1 MALRKSSAS
10 MLKVSSTARRSRGL
24 TSSVGLTPPAP
35 RLYDLEYQQL
45 TEDFRDG
52 LIGYNAYSEYLTGKL
67 EGLQPDTLDY
77 FSIKKKLD
85 NITFQQIDK
94 QMDYGF
100 RVAKSISPDDYISW
114 KEQQLEDTD
123 PDSDQYMQLQSDIK
137 SAKTEKISRERSA
150 LEFDILMETKNKED
164 LAKFYLDTANGTDDP
179 EAQMKYYGLYSK
191 TVDSMNAEILKQ
203 ERDARALEEKE
214 MRLKFNRGD
223 LGKTFE
229 ENIEAYY
236 NFVEGQY
243 SSEFDPS
250 RQMTYM
256 SQLDSLVKQYDDYQE
271 GIITEREQAGK
282 ASVAAYSKSL
292 KDKFYSDRKEA
303 NSQMAILKKELNMGN
318 LTSEEYAQQMM
329 ELFLGEDGYLNSLNG
344 IALDPNIS
352 EDIYEKLETEFSAI
366 QEKFET
372 DGFWKAN
379 MPVPDDNGNWSG
391 KFFTNPNYKA
401 VQDFDKSGN
410 VRTSWEFDPSQSY
423 EMKDAVWDAEA
434 KVWRKVKTVET
445 KNEKGEKITTKEIY
459 RLGESGE
466 VIKETYDEE
475 TKQWKTLGEEGF
487 VSLDRKYRDANT
499 SIMGEFAR
507 QEYIQKKGKEVEEQ
521 VWSDLAAEQGMFK
534 ATLARQIST
543 KPEGAIAKLGELGGD
558 VQTVAKGIVDKARS
572 DFSAKSFREIP
583 SDLAKIDV
591 ATAGFLER
599 KTEELGKLAE
609 EGKARFIG
617 EKGEAVKEFQD
628 RLVSA
633 GTLAKKFATGF
644 FGPETQKATQA
655 ITERVQ
661 ADFSAQ
667 KLKQLPSD
675 IGIVGRAIGT
685 AAKKYFAPQQIGGA
699 LGEVYSKRSDLQK
712 VFDPSGAG
720 KGAWAGKTIQDWAR
734 IYGIK
739 EEPTLKALSFEAP
752 KPKFQIPKLELPSWI
767 KKPTFEPVTERVK
780 TDFSLSKLKQ
790 LPQDIKTVTGA
801 AKTATSSFLKKLK
814 FWGK

>member
-150 LEFDILMETKNKED
+150 LEFDIIMETKNKED

-179 EAQMKYYGLYSK
+179 EVQMRYYGLYSR
-191 TVDSMNAEILKQ
+191 TVDSMNEEVLKQ

-223 LGKTFE
+223 LGETFE

-236 NFVEGQY
+236 SFVEGQY
-243 SSEFDPS
+243 VSEFDPS

-256 SQLDSLVKQYDDYQE
+256 SQMDSLVKQYDDYQE
-271 GIITEREQAGK
+271 GIIAEREKEGK
-282 ASVAAYSKSL
+282 AAVAAYSKSL
-292 KDKFYSDRKEA
+292 DDEFKSNKEEV
-303 NSQMAILKKELNMGN
+303 NRQKEILKRELNLGN
-318 LTSEEYAQQMM
+318 LTSEEYAQHMTS
-329 ELFLGEDGYLNSLNG
+329 LFRGEDGYVRILGDLLN
-344 IALDPNIS
+344 DPNIS
-352 EDIYEKLETEFSAI
+352 QSSYERIIKEYYTTTD
-366 QEKFET
+366 KFDT
-372 DGFWKAN
+372 DSFWKAN
-379 MPVPDDNGNWSG
+379 LPVPDENGNWSG
-391 KFFTNPNYKA
+391 KVYVHPNYKA

-434 KVWRKVKTVET
+434 KVWRKITKVE
-445 KNEKGEKITTKEIY
+445 NEKGKITKEIY
-459 RLGESGE
+459 RLGEDGIT
-466 VIKETYDEE
+466 IKETFDEK
-475 TKQWKTLGEEGF
+475 TKQWGTIDEEDKF
-487 VSLDRKYRDANT
+487 LSSDRRYRKANT
-499 SIMGEFAR
+499 SIMSEPAR
-507 QEYIQKKGKEVEEQ
+507 QRYIQKESKEIEEQ
-521 VWSDLAAEQGMFK
+521 VWRDLAAEEGMAK
-534 ATLARQIST
+534 AAIARQISLR
-543 KPEGAIAKLGELGGD
+543 PESGIAKLGELGGD
-558 VQTVAKGIVDKARS
+558 VQAFAKDIVDKTRDA
-572 DFSAKSFREIP
+572 FSAKSPRDLPGLDRE
-583 SDLAKIDV
+583 AKIIPDRR
-591 ATAGFLER
+591 AENLR
-599 KTEELGKLAE
+599 KLAE
-609 EGKARFIG
+609 EGKTRFIG
-617 EKGEAVKEFQD
+617 EKGEVVKAFQ
-628 RLVSA
+628 RELVDV
-633 GTLAKKFATGF
+633 GVLAKKFATGF

-734 IYGIK
+734 IYGVK

-752 KPKFQIPKLELPSWI
+752 APKFQIPKFQIPKLELPSLI
-767 KKPTFEPVTERVK
+767 KPVLKPVTERLK
-780 TDFSLSKLKQ
+780 ADFSVSKLKQ
-790 LPQDIKTVTGA
+790 LPKDV
-801 AKTATSSFLKKLK
+801 KTATGVVKTTAASFLKKLK
-814 FWGK
+814 FWEK